1 MDRGDGQPGG
11 APLLLDELAELLPAH
26 QIDELG
32 LLAQF
37 EPPSG
42 AAASEAAPL
51 ELIRSDCATGY
62 LGVTYDARCT
72 NGPYGARLYLGR
84 FKSAEDAA
92 TAYALAVRRAS
103 EPHGCA
109 VTLER
114 KHAAAQRKLEL
125 MERKF
130 EIAQRYVPKRD
141 RAAFLAEIAAAD
153 AADADADADAADAD
167 ADAADAAEIAAEPK
181 PAKRRKREGAPL
193 TTAQK
198 SQRQAAAAKETV
210 RGIIGADGKESKA
223 PRVLTLSELK
233 LDPLPEALT
242 SQVLKAYVFAAGFTL
257 FGVVGGQG
265 KSNLARRLVG
275 FLESKGVTEAQWSAA
290 AGKLE
295 LR

>member
-1 MDRGDGQPGG
+1 MRNSRALSSPRSSAATRHHPTNSPRAVGRVARAAPSAAGGALLNALIEVPGVDRGDGQPGG

-153 AADADADADAADAD
+153 AADGGSASDAVS
-167 ADAADAAEIAAEPK
+167 
-181 PAKRRKREGAPL
+181 RE
-193 TTAQK
+193 TQ
-198 SQRQAAAAKETV
+198 
-210 RGIIGADGKESKA
+210 
-223 PRVLTLSELK
+223 
-233 LDPLPEALT
+233 LPPI
-242 SQVLKAYVFAAGFTL
+242 K
-257 FGVVGGQG
+257 
-265 KSNLARRLVG
+265 
-275 FLESKGVTEAQWSAA
+275 
-290 AGKLE
+290 
-295 LR
+295 